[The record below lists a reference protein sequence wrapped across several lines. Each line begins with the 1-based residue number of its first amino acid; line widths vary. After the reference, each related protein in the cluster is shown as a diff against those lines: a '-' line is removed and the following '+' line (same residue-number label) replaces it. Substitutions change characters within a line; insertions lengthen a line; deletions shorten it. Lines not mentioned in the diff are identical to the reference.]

1 MLFSYKDS
9 IYIFIQSQVTMLI
22 VFYLRVVRDA
32 TGFNVDMRIGIH
44 TGNVLCG
51 VLGLRKWQFDV
62 WSDDVTL
69 ANHMESG
76 GVAGYVF
83 FIIILLCINK
93 NKNNGYTFV
102 DLIKS
107 CTYNKIDA

>member
-1 MLFSYKDS
+1 MSPVLGGCNNCPLFALPRTPR
-9 IYIFIQSQVTMLI
+9 F
-22 VFYLRVVRDA
+22 VREA

-76 GVAGYVF
+76 GVAG
-83 FIIILLCINK
+83 
-93 NKNNGYTFV
+93 
-102 DLIKS
+102 
-107 CTYNKIDA
+107 